1 MKKLFTTL
9 ILITI
14 LLVFPLFISQSF
26 GDLPPDPGSGGPGGG
41 DLPVGGGSPLGS
53 GLFILLSLGVSYGL
67 SKIHSFRKK
76 FK

>member
-9 ILITI
+9 FLITLFI
-14 LLVFPLFISQSF
+14 AFPLFINQSF

-53 GLFILLSLGVSYGL
+53 GIMLMLSMGITYGL
-67 SKIHSFRKK
+67 NKLYRLRNIKK
-76 FK
+76 

>member
-9 ILITI
+9 FLITI
-14 LLVFPLFISQSF
+14 FLAFPLFILQSF

-53 GLFILLSLGVSYGL
+53 GLIVLLSLGVSYGL
-67 SKIHSFRKK
+67 SKIRNFRKN
-76 FK
+76 

>member
-9 ILITI
+9 F
-14 LLVFPLFISQSF
+14 LLFVFMAFPLFISQSF

-53 GLFILLSLGVSYGL
+53 GFFFLLSMGISYGL
-67 SKIHSFRKK
+67 NKFYKLKKIEK
-76 FK
+76 